1 MMRFSGMRYGAG
13 LALAAVFAVALTT
26 AVRAPAA
33 WVGDWL
39 QAQGRLRLIDA
50 RGTVWSG

>member
-1 MMRFSGMRYGAG
+1 MMRLSAMRYGAG
-13 LALAAVFAVALTT
+13 LALAAVLAAALTA

-39 QAQGRLRLIDA
+39 QEQGRVRLIDA
-50 RGTVWSG
+50 RGTV